1 MLLRVDPQQLPAGS
15 LISVVHGVARDHL
28 GDGQASAIALGL
40 QTHEPVADP
49 GQRRQ
54 HDPVGDRQVAELP
67 RLVERSRLSLARAH
81 RVHGTNPGMDLDAVT
96 APWLRAVRDQVP
108 GLELFDAHTHL
119 GQNDPDGM
127 HQSPEE
133 LLKGLR
139 AAEARG
145 CFVFPMHEP
154 DGYPPANDHVIDV
167 AAATEGLFVPFCRV
181 KPGDGALAEAERAL
195 GRGASGI
202 KLHPRAEQFTLD
214 HPDVRG
220 LFALAHERT
229 LPILIHA
236 GRGIPAL
243 GEHVIQYAGEYPN
256 ARVILAHAA
265 VSDLAWIWRACVD
278 LPNVLFDTAWWISQ
292 DLRALFALVP
302 PAQILFAS
310 DAPYGLT
317 GVSAASQLRLALQAG
332 MTAEQVALIAAGQSL
347 QLASGDALAVS
358 GPAVGEREQASHL
371 LLERV
376 ANYLQVGVL
385 LEFRTGDGSEMVA
398 LAELACNVPCE
409 VDDAPVFAAI
419 RKLLSI
425 YAVARA
431 AAPEDR
437 APRSLLQLA
446 AAVAMS
452 PDVPIPASA
461 L

>member
-1 MLLRVDPQQLPAGS
+1 
-15 LISVVHGVARDHL
+15 
-28 GDGQASAIALGL
+28 
-40 QTHEPVADP
+40 
-49 GQRRQ
+49 
-54 HDPVGDRQVAELP
+54 
-67 RLVERSRLSLARAH
+67 
-81 RVHGTNPGMDLDAVT
+81 MDLDAVI
-96 APWLRAVRDQVP
+96 APWLDGLRAQVP

-127 HQSPEE
+127 HQNANE
-133 LLKGLR
+133 LLEGLR
-139 AAEARG
+139 AANARG

-154 DGYPPANDHVIDV
+154 DGYLPANDEVIEV
-167 AAATEGLFVPFCRV
+167 AAESDGLLVPFCRV
-181 KPGDGALAEAERAL
+181 KPGENPVAEAERAL
-195 GRGASGI
+195 ARGARGI

-214 HPDVRG
+214 HPDVSR

-243 GEHVIQYAGEYPN
+243 GEHVIQYAAEYPN

-292 DLRALFALVP
+292 DLMALFALVP

-332 MTAEQVALIAAGQSL
+332 LTPEQVALIASGQSL
-347 QLASGDALAVS
+347 QIARGEPLAVS
-358 GPAVGEREQASHL
+358 GAAVGERDQASHL
-371 LLERV
+371 LLDRV

-398 LAELACNVPCE
+398 LAELACDVPEE

-419 RKLLSI
+419 RKLLDASSL
-425 YAVARA
+425 AHA
-431 AAPEDR
+431 AAPDDR
-437 APRSLLQLA
+437 APRSLLHMA

-452 PDVPIPASA
+452 PDVPIPAGA
-461 L
+461 I